1 MKSKRLKL
9 GQIDLQMCK
18 DFDII
23 QAMDYDFQSK
33 KILNKGRGF
42 AIVLV
47 QIQELTF
54 LIPLRSY
61 MPKGYQLKYKL
72 RPSNRVGYVEGLDL
86 GKSLILEDKKYLL
99 NTNFRLREVI
109 DYYKLMD
116 NDKTIINKLIKVIVD
131 FNKAVSDKDIHK
143 LTDPKRFK
151 FSTFVNYKE
160 RLKTISEKDYLK

>member
-61 MPKGYQLKYKL
+61 VPKGYQLKYKL
-72 RPSNRVGYVEGLDL
+72 RSSNRVGYVEGLDL

-99 NTNFRLREVI
+99 NTNFRLREVT
-109 DYYKLMD
+109 DYFKLMD
-116 NDKTIINKLIKVIVD
+116 NDKMIINKLIKVIID
-131 FNKAVSDKDIHK
+131 FNKAVSEKDIHK
-143 LTDPKRFK
+143 LTDPERFK